1 MTTEFYKDKVQ
12 QLQQKVDEQY
22 EMIKHL
28 KNELL
33 LCKEVDKNMIISK
46 GRTTATI
53 PPEFSVPS
61 NVHGLQ
67 LERILKDREK
77 AIERLDKKN
86 ASDE

>member
-1 MTTEFYKDKVQ
+1 MTTKFYKDKVLK
-12 QLQQKVDEQY
+12 LQQKIDKQY

-28 KNELL
+28 KNEMLL
-33 LCKEVDKNMIISK
+33 MKEVDKDTVISK

-53 PPEFSVPS
+53 PPEFEVPS

-77 AIERLDKKN
+77 AIKRLDKKN

>member
-12 QLQQKVDEQY
+12 QLQQKIDDQY

-33 LCKEVDKNMIISK
+33 LCKEVDKDMIISK

-53 PPEFSVPS
+53 PPEFTIPS
-61 NVHGLQ
+61 NATGMQ
-67 LERILKDREK
+67 LKRILKDREK
-77 AIERLDKKN
+77 AIKRMNEKN
-86 ASDE
+86 E